1 MKKNGISAVIIPTSD
16 PHDTEYVCEHFAA
29 RKAFSGF
36 TGSAGTLVVL
46 QDKAACWTDGRYYI
60 QAQEQL
66 KPLSIMLMKDGLKET
81 PTISQFLCDQL
92 EAGDVVA
99 YDGKVISLKQSKEYS
114 QQFNQAGIHIRS
126 DIDLVSQVWTNRPLL
141 PKSQTFM
148 LDTRYAGA
156 SVEQKNALVKEKMK
170 EKDAAQYLVTKVDEV
185 AWLFNLRAHDIPNFP
200 VALPYAR
207 IGLDDVYL

>member
-1 MKKNGISAVIIPTSD
+1 MLKELQRCMKEEGISAVIIPTSD

-66 KPLSIMLMKDGLKET
+66 KPLSITLMKDGLKET

-99 YDGKVISLKQSKEYS
+99 YDGKVVSLKQSKEYA
-114 QQFNQAGIHIRS
+114 QQFNQAGIGIRS
-126 DIDLVSQVWTNRPLL
+126 DIDLVSQVWINRPLL
-141 PKSQTFM
+141 PKSQTFI
-148 LDTRYAGA
+148 LENCYAGA
-156 SVEQKNALVKEKMK
+156 SIEQKIEQVRNK
-170 EKDAAQYLVTKVDEV
+170 
-185 AWLFNLRAHDIPNFP
+185 
-200 VALPYAR
+200 
-207 IGLDDVYL
+207 